1 MIENIVNELGCNK
14 YEYQFATSY
23 GYGVS
28 QWGDFQGASKEY
40 WYGGSTRDKEVTYDG
55 QTGTEQCYYCGCEEL
70 LESEF
75 TDETMECRYCPDCL
89 SDILVEMKEVPN
101 PNQLEIGLD
110 EDEVDMNSWNESFG
124 VKDTEYEDV
133 SDNYDGSMRH
143 KSIVNEYLTNY
154 QNK

>member
-1 MIENIVNELGCNK
+1 
-14 YEYQFATSY
+14 
-23 GYGVS
+23 
-28 QWGDFQGASKEY
+28 
-40 WYGGSTRDKEVTYDG
+40 
-55 QTGTEQCYYCGCEEL
+55 
-70 LESEF
+70 
-75 TDETMECRYCPDCL
+75 MECRYCPDCL
-89 SDILVEMKEVPN
+89 SDILVEMKDVPN

-110 EDEVDMNSWNESFG
+110 EDETDMNSWNESFG